1 MALPGPGF
9 GVGIVWRV
17 RGEEVEVRMRA
28 RWVSGRVS
36 GAIVLLGLMFE
47 EGLKGWVMLGVCG
60 GRGFQLGMGETEGV
74 RL

>member
-9 GVGIVWRV
+9 DVGTVWRV
-17 RGEEVEVRMRA
+17 RGEEMEVRTRA

-47 EGLKGWVMLGVCG
+47 EGLERWVMLGVCG
-60 GRGFQLGMGETEGV
+60 GWGSQLGLEETERV
-74 RL
+74 R